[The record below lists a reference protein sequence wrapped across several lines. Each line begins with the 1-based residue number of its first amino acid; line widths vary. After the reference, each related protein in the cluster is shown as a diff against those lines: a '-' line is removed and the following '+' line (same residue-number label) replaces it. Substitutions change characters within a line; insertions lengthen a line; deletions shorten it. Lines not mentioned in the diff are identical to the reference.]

1 MGKTERGKERG
12 KEKGGEKGKGRGHVD
27 MIGQLNRYLS
37 VDNGVQPPLLLG
49 IGLAGVDLLVFLDP
63 QLAQVAGDCE
73 WRVLHVAVA
82 PPQRTEACQVARTKD
97 LLHVTLFAVGS
108 LRAKSHGVLVTGR
121 DLGLRVDV
129 QVLALRSLGAVAVLG
144 VENTLGHLAEVVLVE
159 VLALVVLFAQAA
171 QPVLA
176 DDLVVEYGQD
186 MLLGT
191 GEAARAGV
199 GAIAG
204 VVELADGA
212 VGVEG
217 EGVLLP
223 EEGLELE
230 GVEGGVQVDGGHECV
245 GMVICVC
252 V

>member
-1 MGKTERGKERG
+1 M
-12 KEKGGEKGKGRGHVD
+12 
-27 MIGQLNRYLS
+27 
-37 VDNGVQPPLLLG
+37 
-49 IGLAGVDLLVFLDP
+49 
-63 QLAQVAGDCE
+63 
-73 WRVLHVAVA
+73 LHVAVA
-82 PPQRTEACQVARTKD
+82 PPQRTEAGQVARTKD
-97 LLHVTLFAVGS
+97 LLHVTLFAVRA
-108 LRAKSHGVLVTGR
+108 LRAEAHGVLVAGR

-129 QVLALRSLGAVAVLG
+129 QVLALWGLSAVAVLG
-144 VENTLGHLAEVVLVE
+144 VEDALGHLAEVVLVE
-159 VLALVVLFAQAA
+159 VLALVVLLAQAA

-186 MLLGT
+186 VLLGT

-230 GVEGGVQVDGGHECV
+230 GVEGGVQVDGGHECAGV
-245 GMVICVC
+245 LVCVC
-252 V
+252 NAESSTARAAGAHFERRVT